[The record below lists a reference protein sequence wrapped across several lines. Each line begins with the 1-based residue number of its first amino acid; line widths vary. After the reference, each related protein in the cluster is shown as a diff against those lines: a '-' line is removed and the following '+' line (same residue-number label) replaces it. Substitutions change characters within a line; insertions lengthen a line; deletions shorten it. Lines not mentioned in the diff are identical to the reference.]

1 MMPLEKKMNKPLII
15 RGELPNLNG
24 VIDASKRHWAQY
36 SKVKK
41 KWTETVATEAVV
53 QRMQKV
59 KNPVWVETKFYRKTK
74 RGDPDNIRIAVK
86 YILDGLVLIGV
97 LPDDNQ
103 QWVRGFTDT
112 FLVDKDDPRIEVILR
127 EQTDEQ

>member
-15 RGELPNLNG
+15 RGELPNLNQ

-59 KNPVWVETKFYRKTK
+59 KNPVWVETTFYRKNK

-103 QWVRGFTDT
+103 QWVRGFTDA
-112 FLVDKDDPRIEVILR
+112 FHIDKDDPRIEVILR
-127 EQTDEQ
+127 EQADD